1 MTAPEQRVLERFLEA
16 KAAQQAARDD
26 KGGQYRTYLRWS
38 GKALELPISVVV
50 GLLLGIYLEKKFG
63 FAPWGTWGGLF
74 FGTAAGVRSL
84 YRLIK
89 VYQRENPDE
98 PA

>member
-1 MTAPEQRVLERFLEA
+1 MTAPEQRVLERFLAA
-16 KAAQQAARDD
+16 KAAKQAARDD
-26 KGGQYRTYLRWS
+26 QGGQYRTYLRWS
-38 GKALELPISVVV
+38 GKALELPLSVVV
-50 GLLLGIYLEKKFG
+50 GLFLGIYLENKLD
-63 FAPWGTWGGLF
+63 FAPWGTWCGLL